1 LFLVFFLVD
10 GVRHC
15 SGNRFVPGIQVLT
28 LLGSSVVMEE
38 SLNLSEPWFNQYLG
52 NKRVG
57 LEIITNA
64 SSCSGFLL

>member
-1 LFLVFFLVD
+1 M
-10 GVRHC
+10 
-15 SGNRFVPGIQVLT
+15 PGIQVLT